1 MQVSFH
7 DRKPACLPF
16 TGLIQF
22 SFSLRSRIPAHPK
35 MEGRVWAEAHSP
47 VWVPDGEA
55 PVSYPG
61 RDIRHRQGL
70 FYPHGSG
77 RRHLHWRSSHRT
89 YSRSLSPC
97 PDSRSRSPCHHRHCF
112 GSRSH
117 CPGFC
122 SQYSSSLPSGFLFRS
137 SIKVTVNINSSY
149 AHLLYDTI
157 CKEEEKVPAD
167 KAASSSENCRLR
179 PPRSGRRSQTSG
191 RLSASFPEE
200 RS

>member
-7 DRKPACLPF
+7 DRKPAGLPF

-55 PVSYPG
+55 PASYPG

-77 RRHLHWRSSHRT
+77 RRNLHWRS
-89 YSRSLSPC
+89 
-97 PDSRSRSPCHHRHCF
+97 
-112 GSRSH
+112 SRSH

-122 SQYSSSLPSGFLFRS
+122 RHYSSSLPSGFLFRS
-137 SIKVTVNINSSY
+137 NIKVTVNINSSY